1 MNHSDSLLVS
11 SGFSWRGGKQ
21 LGNNHDALFQTSGPA
36 ATAAVITATTAATAP
51 LGQCSRVNKNKLI
64 INFSNKSSFL
74 TMHSKLIF
82 ELILLPISQLFHQSI
97 LQLILHPISQL
108 FHQSILILQVIL
120 HSISQLFHQTIIHL
134 FPQLISQLFAS
145 ADQWSDHSEDYSA
158 DPQQISQMILQPIS
172 QRFHHSIS
180 QKPISQLILQPIS
193 HQPMNHLCL
202 PLISYSGPSAAK
214 I

>member
-74 TMHSKLIF
+74 TMHFKLIF
-82 ELILLPISQLFHQSI
+82 ELIL
-97 LQLILHPISQL
+97 HPISPLLSVNPNPSGNPSFDQSAVPSDDHSSFPSANQSAVCISRSVIWSFRGL
-108 FHQSILILQVIL
+108 FSW
-120 HSISQLFHQTIIHL
+120 S
-134 FPQLISQLFAS
+134 S
-145 ADQWSDHSEDYSA
+145 ADQSA
-158 DPQQISQMILQPIS
+158 DPSADQSAD
-172 QRFHHSIS
+172 
-180 QKPISQLILQPIS
+180 
-193 HQPMNHLCL
+193 
-202 PLISYSGPSAAK
+202 PSADQSTVPSADQSSANESSVPSSDQLFWSFSC
-214 I
+214 

>member
-97 LQLILHPISQL
+97 LQLILHPISPLLSVNPNPSGNPSFDQSAVPSDDHSSFPSANQSAVCISRSVIWSFRGL
-108 FHQSILILQVIL
+108 FSW
-120 HSISQLFHQTIIHL
+120 S
-134 FPQLISQLFAS
+134 S
-145 ADQWSDHSEDYSA
+145 ADQSA
-158 DPQQISQMILQPIS
+158 DPSADQSTI
-172 QRFHHSIS
+172 
-180 QKPISQLILQPIS
+180 
-193 HQPMNHLCL
+193 
-202 PLISYSGPSAAK
+202 PSADQSAVPSFNQS
-214 I
+214 